1 MILTIITL
9 LIILLNAWKGFRV
22 GITRAIM
29 NAVLFVLV
37 WFFSIK
43 LSRPIAEHILIN
55 WPDGEFV
62 RNGVPDNVLHQGTA
76 FLASGIVFIVL
87 YAIGYLII
95 FWFMSHLKLLR
106 KVKVTGMLDKILG
119 AIIYTA
125 VSSIFCF
132 FVLQILSVFP
142 NAWLQKQFAQ
152 ADLINIFLNRFP
164 FLAENIYQWWLD
176 TKPY

>member
-1 MILTIITL
+1 MILTIITFI
-9 LIILLNAWKGFRV
+9 IILLNALKGFKV
-22 GITRAIM
+22 GISRAII
-29 NAVLFVLV
+29 NALLFILV
-37 WFFSIK
+37 WFFAIK

-62 RNGVPDNVLHQGTA
+62 RNGVPDSVLHQGTA

-95 FWFMSHLKLLR
+95 FWFMSHLNLLR
-106 KVKVTGMLDKILG
+106 KIKATGLVDKVLG
-119 AIIYTA
+119 AVIYMA
-125 VSSIFCF
+125 VSAVFCF

-152 ADLINIFLNRFP
+152 ADLLNLFLNRFP
-164 FLAENIYQWWLD
+164 FFAENIYQWWLD
-176 TKPY
+176 AKPY